1 MEGKR
6 WFLKAYKTK
15 KHDLRQTEQTK
26 RIRQQILQHLL
37 NLTKKIKRSEH
48 VFYLRPEF
56 EYRSGGGYNMF
67 EICSFFKHGPLD
79 LGIFIT

>member
-6 WFLKAYKTK
+6 WFLKAYTRKTK

-26 RIRQQILQHLL
+26 RIRQQILQHLI
-37 NLTKKIKRSEH
+37 NLTT
-48 VFYLRPEF
+48 FYLRPEF
-56 EYRSGGGYNMF
+56 ESRSWGGYNMF